1 MQFYDYIYR
10 DSLIHKLDPRT
21 KIAWLVGLS
30 FIVFLTKSTA
40 TILGMFVFVL
50 FCILLSKLPIK
61 AVWNSS
67 KLFIVLFPI
76 AYIILF
82 SLLLWN
88 FQQGIVDG
96 ALFAIKFLVLILS
109 SIVFAMSTSPRDLML
124 SLTKMKVPYELAF
137 MLTLAIR
144 FVPVI
149 TREVN
154 HVIEAQKARG
164 HKIKFSILHPITSAQ
179 TFLPVLIPTFHLLLL
194 KAFDLSL
201 SIEARA
207 FRAKEQRTYP
217 PRLKFKIKDYSA
229 LLLLVLIVV
238 YGAGYVQQL
247 FGWFT

>member
-30 FIVFLTKSTA
+30 FLIFLTNSKE
-40 TILGMFVFVL
+40 LVVGMFVLLILFV
-50 FCILLSKLPIK
+50 LLSKLPIN

-67 KLFIVLFPI
+67 KMFIVLFTI
-76 AYIILF
+76 GYIILF
-82 SLLLWN
+82 SILLGDIKTG
-88 FQQGIVDG
+88 FIEGIIFS
-96 ALFAIKFLVLILS
+96 LKFNILVIS

-124 SLTKMKVPYELAF
+124 SLTKLKVPFELAF

-149 TREVN
+149 TKEIN
-154 HVIEAQKARG
+154 HVISAQKARA
-164 HKIKFSILHPITSAQ
+164 HKISLSFMKPVQSMKTFFPI
-179 TFLPVLIPTFHLLLL
+179 LIPTFHILLI

-207 FRAKEQRTYP
+207 FRAKKYRTYP
-217 PRLKFKIKDYSA
+217 PRLKFKIKDYVA
-229 LLLLVLIVV
+229 IIFLAVLTW
-238 YGAGYVQQL
+238 YVQVSK
-247 FGWFT
+247 

>member
-30 FIVFLTKSTA
+30 FLIFVTNSKELVAS
-40 TILGMFVFVL
+40 MFVLVILFV
-50 FCILLSKLPIK
+50 LLSKLPIN

-67 KLFIVLFPI
+67 KIFVVFFTIG
-76 AYIILF
+76 YIILF
-82 SLLLWN
+82 SVLLWDVKN
-88 FQQGIVDG
+88 GFVEGVIFS
-96 ALFAIKFLVLILS
+96 LKFSILIIS

-124 SLTKMKVPYELAF
+124 SLTKLKVPYKLSF

-149 TREVN
+149 TKEIT
-154 HVIEAQKARG
+154 HVIDAQKARA
-164 HKIKFSILHPITSAQ
+164 HKILFSFTNPIKSMQ
-179 TFLPVLIPTFHLLLL
+179 TFFPILIPTFHLLLI

-207 FRAKEQRTYP
+207 FRAKKHRTYP
-217 PRLKFKIKDYSA
+217 PRLKFKIKDYLA
-229 LLLLVLIVV
+229 ITLLILFTL
-238 YGAGYVQQL
+238 YVKL
-247 FGWFT
+247 SK